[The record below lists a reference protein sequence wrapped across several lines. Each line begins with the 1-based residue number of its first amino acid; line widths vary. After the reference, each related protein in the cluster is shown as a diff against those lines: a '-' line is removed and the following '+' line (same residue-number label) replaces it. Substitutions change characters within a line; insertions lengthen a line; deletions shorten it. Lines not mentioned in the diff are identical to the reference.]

1 MKINIFGASGSGVT
15 TLGTALAAQLKINY
29 FDSDAFFWEE
39 TEVPFSI
46 TRDPELRNKEF
57 LTVSEQWED
66 WILGGSVVNWGTAVT
81 EKFDFIVFLHIPQP
95 IRMERLQNRET
106 ERYGAAIL
114 ADPARKE
121 KSEVFLEW
129 AKDYDEVTGIAT
141 RNIKAHREWLQHQK
155 IPILEINGNFSTEE
169 RIAMIVNRLGL

>member
-46 TRDPELRNKEF
+46 KRDPELRNKAF
-57 LTVSEQWED
+57 STASGQSED
-66 WILGGSVVNWGTAVT
+66 WILGGSVVNWGTAIT

-114 ADPARKE
+114 ANAARKE
-121 KSEVFLEW
+121 KSEAFLRW

-155 IPILEINGNFSTEE
+155 YPYLKSMVISLLRNE
-169 RIAMIVNRLGL
+169 

>member
-1 MKINIFGASGSGVT
+1 MIVMLFFG
-15 TLGTALAAQLKINY
+15 KRRR
-29 FDSDAFFWEE
+29 
-39 TEVPFSI
+39 PFSV

-57 LTVSEQWED
+57 LTVSGHSED
-66 WILGGSVVNWGTAVT
+66 WIPGGSVVNWGTAIT

-95 IRMERLQNRET
+95 IRMERLQKRET

-141 RNIKAHREWLQHQK
+141 RNIKAHREWLQHQQ
-155 IPILEINGNFSTEE
+155 IPVLEINGDFSTAE
-169 RIAMIVNRLGL
+169 RIVLILNRLRLL